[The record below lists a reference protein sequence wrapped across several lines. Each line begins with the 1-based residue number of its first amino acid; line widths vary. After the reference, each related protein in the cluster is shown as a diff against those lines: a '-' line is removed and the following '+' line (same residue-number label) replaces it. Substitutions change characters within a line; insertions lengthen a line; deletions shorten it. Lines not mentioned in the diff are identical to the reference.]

1 MIDFAWYNNSVQL
14 WHYSFNSEYHCSQKI
29 REHDCLAKKFI
40 APYIEILYILLVL
53 YFWIELSSRIAI
65 AKVSQPKHKPSK
77 NFKMKF
83 VGYRDWN
90 QKLVKDYCRLCTYSI
105 LHNGCVFTMYCDFAA
120 VTYFRYFNKNSDA
133 SNNRLR
139 SLRIKFRCCQSG
151 T

>member
-1 MIDFAWYNNSVQL
+1 MRDTTIAYNCGIIVSILNTIVHRRSENMTAWQRNLLPLILKFSI
-14 WHYSFNSEYHCSQKI
+14 FCSCYTFELNY
-29 REHDCLAKKFI
+29 RAALPLRRCL
-40 APYIEILYILLVL
+40 
-53 YFWIELSSRIAI
+53 SQNTSRYW
-65 AKVSQPKHKPSK
+65 